1 MKMSNL
7 PIVVKILLVIAIM
20 ASVAIGITVYASWGL
35 NILSKATDEIKE
47 AGNEMETGARLNQNI
62 IELNRGEYRLAA
74 NPGDLDEVV
83 KLSEGYKAALLDRL
97 GRLKKTADPEQARL
111 LAVVEQRW
119 QEYLPELEST
129 FKVARKYTSTTMSEA
144 QEALLR
150 EVAQSRAKAA
160 ALREAV
166 VKYGDYTDDQAEKV
180 SNEASKTADEV
191 SRNLMI
197 FAGVGILAGV
207 VIGFFIGRS
216 GIVAP
221 VSRMQAVIQEIEKT
235 GNLDMRV
242 DVDGTDEISKT
253 GGAINNFL
261 NTLQRLLGTLG
272 QIEKTGDLTLRMAD
286 FGQTSQVTNA
296 FLENLESAFQEIA
309 DVATQVGQSAEQLN
323 SASQNMAST
332 SEEQSSAVEEVT
344 SSVEETDSQVKANTD
359 AANAANQLV
368 MGTSQAANEGQ
379 SKMNAMVTS
388 MNEINGSAQDIAKII
403 KVIDEIAFQ
412 TNLLALNA
420 AVEAARAGQHGRGF
434 AVVAQ
439 EVRNLAGRS
448 AKAAR
453 ETAELIEN
461 SVRQVESGVGIA
473 GQTSEALNQIVGNVV
488 KVKDLVGEIA
498 AASGEQSRGV
508 AQINV
513 AINQV
518 AKAAQEG
525 SQQAEELA
533 STAEE
538 MTAATERML
547 QEIRRFKL
555 SDRRGGGRN
564 DRLSTDMMAQIK
576 AMMAAQGHPQ
586 PHASVQ
592 GKVHTALARTSAA
605 RKPAKAVL
613 PLDHDER
620 GFGEF

>member
-1 MKMSNL
+1 MKLSNL
-7 PIVVKILLVIAIM
+7 PIVVKILLVIVIM
-20 ASVAIGITVYASWGL
+20 AAVSIGITAYASWGL
-35 NILSKATDEIKE
+35 NVLSKATDDIEM
-47 AGNEMETGARLNQNI
+47 AGNEMIVGARLNQNV
-62 IELNRGEYRLAA
+62 IELNRGEYRIAA
-74 NPGDLDEVV
+74 DPGDLSEVR
-83 KLSEGYKAALLDRL
+83 KLGDGYAATLIERL
-97 GRLKKTADPEQARL
+97 AQLKKTADAEQAKL
-111 LAVVEQRW
+111 LAEVERMYR
-119 QEYLPELEST
+119 EYQTELEDT
-129 FKVARKYTSTTMSEA
+129 YKVAKQYENTQISEG
-144 QEALLR
+144 QEKILKS
-150 EVAQSRAKAA
+150 VQSSRVKAA
-160 ALREAV
+160 ALRESATR
-166 VKYGDYTDDQAEKV
+166 YGEYTDKKAASI
-180 SNEASKTADEV
+180 SNDASKTADDV
-191 SRNLMI
+191 ARNLII
-197 FAGVGILAGV
+197 FAVAGIGVGVI
-207 VIGFFIGRS
+207 IGFIVGRS
-216 GIVAP
+216 GIVLP
-221 VSRMQAVIQEIEKT
+221 VVKMQGVIQEIEKT
-235 GNLDMRV
+235 GNLTLRV
-242 DVDGTDEISKT
+242 DVDGKDEICKT
-253 GGAINNFL
+253 GNAINGFL
-261 NTLQRLLGTLG
+261 VSL
-272 QIEKTGDLTLRMAD
+272 E
-286 FGQTSQVTNA
+286 NA
-296 FLENLESAFQEIA
+296 FHEIN

-323 SASQNMAST
+323 AASQNVAST

-379 SKMNAMVTS
+379 TRMNGMVSAM
-388 MNEINGSAQDIAKII
+388 NDINASAQDIAKII

-498 AASGEQSRGV
+498 AASGEQARGM

-538 MTAATERML
+538 MNAATERML
-547 QEIRRFKL
+547 EEIRRFKL
-555 SDRRGGGRN
+555 SDRRDMAGRGN
-564 DRLSTDMMAQIK
+564 SADMMNQIK
-576 AMMAAQGHPQ
+576 AMMASQGQNLIHSPVTARGNTR
-586 PHASVQ
+586 PA
-592 GKVHTALARTSAA
+592 KVSAP
-605 RKPAKAVL
+605 RKSPKAVL

-620 GFGEF
+620 GFGDF

>member
-1 MKMSNL
+1 MFKMSNL
-7 PIVVKILLVIAIM
+7 PIVVKILLVITVM
-20 ASVAIGITVYASWGL
+20 AAVSIGITGYSSWGL
-35 NILSKATDEIKE
+35 NQLSKTTDEIE
-47 AGNEMETGARLNQNI
+47 LAGEEMRIAARLNQNV
-62 IELNRGEYRLAA
+62 IELNRGEYRVAA
-74 NPGDLDEVV
+74 DPSDLGDVV
-83 KLSEGYKAALLDRL
+83 KQSENYKAGLVERL
-97 GRLKKTADPEQARL
+97 ERLKKTADPEQARL
-111 LAVVEQRW
+111 LTMIDKLYRD
-119 QEYLPELEST
+119 YLLDLEETYKTAKKYEST
-129 FKVARKYTSTTMSEA
+129 QISEGQGAILKSVQTSR
-144 QEALLR
+144 Q
-150 EVAQSRAKAA
+150 KAA
-160 ALREAV
+160 ELRDAA
-166 VKYGDYTDDQAEKV
+166 VKYNEYTDDKAGKL
-180 SNEASKTADEV
+180 SDEASKTADDV

-197 FAGVGILAGV
+197 FAAIGILAGV

-216 GIVAP
+216 GIVVPIA
-221 VSRMQAVIQEIEKT
+221 RMQAVIAEIEKT
-235 GNLDMRV
+235 GNLTLRV
-242 DVDGTDEISKT
+242 QADGKDEVAKT
-253 GGAINNFL
+253 AIAINAFMD
-261 NTLQRLLGTLG
+261 TL
-272 QIEKTGDLTLRMAD
+272 E
-286 FGQTSQVTNA
+286 NA
-296 FLENLESAFQEIA
+296 FHEIT

-323 SASQNMAST
+323 AASQNLAST

-359 AANAANQLV
+359 ASSAANQLV
-368 MGTSQAANEGQ
+368 MGTSEAANQGQ
-379 SKMNAMVTS
+379 SKMNLMVAS
-388 MNEINGSAQDIAKII
+388 MTEINGSAQDIAKII

-461 SVRQVESGVGIA
+461 SVKQVESGVGIA
-473 GQTSEALNQIVGNVV
+473 SQTSEALDQIVGNVV

-498 AASGEQSRGV
+498 AASTEQSRGM

-538 MTAATERML
+538 MTSATERML

-555 SDRRGGGRN
+555 SDRRGMGAGRGGGS
-564 DRLSTDMMAQIK
+564 LSPDMMVQIK
-576 AMMAAQGHPQ
+576 AMMAQSSAQ
-586 PHASVQ
+586 PHPSVH
-592 GKVHTALARTSAA
+592 GKVHAALGKASAMKKA
-605 RKPAKAVL
+605 PRAVL

-620 GFGEF
+620 GFADF